1 MSKTVYADKSQN
13 EIILEDATQNK
24 SEYIQQWE
32 SIPWKNIER
41 SIYKLQ
47 CDIACAEIDGNYR
60 KARNLQRILL
70 NKDSALLYSIR
81 RATLINRGHRT
92 PGVDGMIFKSHP
104 ERMALFYNLKS
115 QNISQYKPLPVR
127 RIYIDKANGKKRPLG
142 IPTVIDRVYQMLV
155 SLALEPRVE
164 VGFEPTSYGFR
175 PMRNAG
181 NAIAKIHKYIRAGK
195 RPWIF
200 EGDFKSCF
208 DTLNHDWILKE
219 LGNFPAKS
227 IIQKWLKAGYLYN
240 DMFTITEEGTPQGGI
255 ISPLLA
261 NIALTGIDE
270 ALGIEYTKRRHN
282 QFSTNYVNLSRYAM
296 VRYADDFVVLCKTK
310 EDANNVYKLLEP
322 YLSERGLSLA
332 PDKTMITPLNKGFD
346 FLGFNIRGYQTS
358 QGLKVLT
365 RPAKDR
371 VKRLKRKIRAIFLKY
386 RSKNIEKLIDDTNNV
401 IIGTANY
408 WKQSSSK
415 QTFYEVDN
423 YVWTLIRR
431 YLLRQHPNKS
441 WKWIRNKY
449 FKEDYTHKHEDNYI
463 LTNPNKPEQQL
474 IKMSW
479 IPIQYAKTIKHNCNP
494 YDPEYKGYIKKAYKK
509 TPFEVAFNRKGEDNY
524 EDFKSILR

>member
-1 MSKTVYADKSQN
+1 
-13 EIILEDATQNK
+13 
-24 SEYIQQWE
+24 
-32 SIPWKNIER
+32 
-41 SIYKLQ
+41 
-47 CDIACAEIDGNYR
+47 
-60 KARNLQRILL
+60 
-70 NKDSALLYSIR
+70 
-81 RATLINRGHRT
+81 
-92 PGVDGMIFKSHP
+92 MI
-104 ERMALFYNLKS
+104 
-115 QNISQYKPLPVR
+115 
-127 RIYIDKANGKKRPLG
+127 
-142 IPTVIDRVYQMLV
+142 
-155 SLALEPRVE
+155 
-164 VGFEPTSYGFR
+164 
-175 PMRNAG
+175 
-181 NAIAKIHKYIRAGK
+181 
-195 RPWIF
+195 
-200 EGDFKSCF
+200 
-208 DTLNHDWILKE
+208 
-219 LGNFPAKS
+219 
-227 IIQKWLKAGYLYN
+227 
-240 DMFTITEEGTPQGGI
+240 
-255 ISPLLA
+255 
-261 NIALTGIDE
+261 
-270 ALGIEYTKRRHN
+270 
-282 QFSTNYVNLSRYAM
+282 
-296 VRYADDFVVLCKTK
+296 
-310 EDANNVYKLLEP
+310 
-322 YLSERGLSLA
+322 
-332 PDKTMITPLNKGFD
+332 
-346 FLGFNIRGYQTS
+346 
-358 QGLKVLT
+358 
-365 RPAKDR
+365 